1 MPQSSE
7 HAHALQFRCHRIT
20 GITANAVSRGWV
32 QTPLVE
38 KQIADI
44 ATQKKISQHDAA
56 MGLLGEKPPSI
67 RMMWPGGSCG

>member
-20 GITANAVSRGWV
+20 GITANAVCPGWV
-32 QTPLVE
+32 QTARVE

-44 ATQKKISQHDAA
+44 AAQKKTSHARCSDGPSGREAPSRIS
-56 MGLLGEKPPSI
+56 
-67 RMMWPGGSCG
+67 